1 MMDLL
6 KLSLAS
12 LRKRRLNSLLNVLL
26 LSLGIATIVVL
37 LLVSTQLEDNLYKN
51 AEGVDAV
58 VGASGSPVQL
68 ILSAVFHMDAPTGNI
83 GLDEAV
89 RVIRHPMV
97 EKAIPLALGDN
108 VGGFRIVGTT
118 TEYPSRYG
126 AELAEGTFWD
136 HEFELVAGSEAA
148 RVLNVQVGDTLYS
161 AHGLADAG
169 HVHADHGLKVV
180 GILGATGSV
189 VDQLFLSGVE
199 TMWGIH
205 SYDEGDGMD
214 RGEDH
219 DDDQDH
225 DEDQD
230 HDHGHDNGNSEDQDH
245 NHNHHHG
252 HDHTR
257 GRPVTDTSYLSET
270 NLDQQITSLLI
281 EYRNPLAAA
290 QFPRFIMDQTTLQ
303 AAAPAIEITRLLSLL
318 GIGLDAIRIFAFIL
332 IFASLLGIFIAL
344 LNSMKDRKY
353 DLAILRTLGAPRWK
367 LFTLLTLEGFIL
379 TFSGTILGMIIGH
392 SSVLILSE
400 TVAQAQQFQVD
411 AFRFLPAEIQ
421 LFGLALVTGLI
432 ASLIP
437 AVQAYQTDIAKTL
450 TKT

>member
-1 MMDLL
+1 
-6 KLSLAS
+6 
-12 LRKRRLNSLLNVLL
+12 
-26 LSLGIATIVVL
+26 
-37 LLVSTQLEDNLYKN
+37 
-51 AEGVDAV
+51 
-58 VGASGSPVQL
+58 
-68 ILSAVFHMDAPTGNI
+68 
-83 GLDEAV
+83 
-89 RVIRHPMV
+89 
-97 EKAIPLALGDN
+97 
-108 VGGFRIVGTT
+108 
-118 TEYPSRYG
+118 
-126 AELAEGTFWD
+126 
-136 HEFELVAGSEAA
+136 
-148 RVLNVQVGDTLYS
+148 
-161 AHGLADAG
+161 
-169 HVHADHGLKVV
+169 
-180 GILGATGSV
+180 
-189 VDQLFLSGVE
+189 
-199 TMWGIH
+199 
-205 SYDEGDGMD
+205 
-214 RGEDH
+214 
-219 DDDQDH
+219 
-225 DEDQD
+225 
-230 HDHGHDNGNSEDQDH
+230 
-245 NHNHHHG
+245 
-252 HDHTR
+252 
-257 GRPVTDTSYLSET
+257 
-270 NLDQQITSLLI
+270 
-281 EYRNPLAAA
+281 
-290 QFPRFIMDQTTLQ
+290 MDQTTLQ